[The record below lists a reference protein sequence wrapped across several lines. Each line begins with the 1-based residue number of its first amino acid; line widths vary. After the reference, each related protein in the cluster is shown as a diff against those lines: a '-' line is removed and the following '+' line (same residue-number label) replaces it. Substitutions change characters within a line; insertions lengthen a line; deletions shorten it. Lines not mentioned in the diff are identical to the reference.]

1 MQNIFADVNCLET
14 GLVIMVIHCLC
25 IVEINIS
32 LLLRRVGSINLPICN
47 KGAQFSYFFV
57 FKLLRKCIF
66 FLCYYYKGSTLL
78 SCYVLYCH
86 LHREM

>member
-1 MQNIFADVNCLET
+1 MQNIFADVNCLEA

-32 LLLRRVGSINLPICN
+32 LLVRRVGSINLPICN

-57 FKLLRKCIF
+57 FKLLRKCNF
-66 FLCYYYKGSTLL
+66 SVLLLQRKHFVVMLCF
-78 SCYVLYCH
+78 VLPFA
-86 LHREM
+86 